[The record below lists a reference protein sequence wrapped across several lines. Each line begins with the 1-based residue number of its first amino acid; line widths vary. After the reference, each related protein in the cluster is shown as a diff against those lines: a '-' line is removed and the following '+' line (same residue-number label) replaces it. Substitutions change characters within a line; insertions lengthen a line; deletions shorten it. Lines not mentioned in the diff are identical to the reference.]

1 MQVAVPPPQDVEEH
15 RPMDAILADV
25 MSAQKAMRDD
35 FDDLEALRLL
45 VNDTKTNLDTHI
57 SSVNNIRCNTTKCE
71 NRAAGRSAEPA
82 QAFSRRN
89 GQGLRWLW

>member
-57 SSVNNIRCNTTKCE
+57 SSVNNIRCNINQMRE
-71 NRAAGRSAEPA
+71 QGGRALSRAGSGIL
-82 QAFSRRN
+82 S
-89 GQGLRWLW
+89 